1 MDRTTLFSEKATC
14 IVNPAA
20 ARNKWKR
27 RKRLREYL
35 EKNLPC
41 EIIDD
46 YLQKEKII
54 ATARKQSLEQKIIV
68 AVGGDGTIAHIIQ
81 GIIDSGRANEVLL
94 GIITFGSGNAFRKS
108 LGIPKN
114 AKKALQNIYE
124 GEVREIDLIDV
135 EGKMAGFASFGATA
149 RVSQKNLQHKIPG
162 LIGHLLASRILVG
175 MPRVPYEIELYDG
188 ITDTGESFDRKSLN
202 LRLLECVIGKTSHF
216 GYGWKAAPLAGI
228 DDGYLDITF
237 FETSWFKFSICFP
250 LNYLGLLQRTQKHF
264 KAKKMIIRGDDLPVQ
279 YNGEFFDVKDEI
291 TFEVR
296 PRALKIISPK
306 KKNRV
311 RA

>member
-1 MDRTTLFSEKATC
+1 MDRTILFSENAAC

-27 RKRLREYL
+27 RKRLRGYL

-46 YLQKEKII
+46 YLQKENII
-54 ATARKQSLEQKIIV
+54 ATAKKQSLEQKIIV

-81 GIIDSGRANEVLL
+81 GIIDSSRANEVLL

-108 LGIPKN
+108 LRIPKN
-114 AKKALQNIYE
+114 AKKALQNLYE
-124 GEVREIDLIDV
+124 GEVREIDLIDI

-149 RVSQKNLQHKIPG
+149 RVSHKKLQYKIPG

-175 MPRVPYEIELYDG
+175 MPRKPYEIELYDG
-188 ITDTGESFDRKSLN
+188 ITDTGEPFDRKSLN
-202 LRLLECVIGKTSHF
+202 LRLLECVIGKTRHF
-216 GYGWKAAPLAGI
+216 GYSWNAAPLAGI

-264 KAKKMIIRGDDLPVQ
+264 KAKKMIVRANHIPLQ
-279 YNGEFFDVKDEI
+279 YNGEYFEAKGEI
-291 TFEVR
+291 TIKVQ
-296 PRALKIISPK
+296 PRALKIIGPK
-306 KKNRV
+306 KKKS
-311 RA
+311 